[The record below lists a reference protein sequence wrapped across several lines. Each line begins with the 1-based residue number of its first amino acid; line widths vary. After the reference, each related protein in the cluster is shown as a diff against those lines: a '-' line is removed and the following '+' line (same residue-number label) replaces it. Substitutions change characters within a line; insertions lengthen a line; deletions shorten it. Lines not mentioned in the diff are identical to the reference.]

1 MIGWGLKKIVSEHEF
16 NEIGGAVQL
25 GININKTFNLFSLL
39 NPFTDENGKSSLQF
53 RNFDLFHDIRNVG
66 NCFVNING
74 MC

>member
-1 MIGWGLKKIVSEHEF
+1 MSEHEF